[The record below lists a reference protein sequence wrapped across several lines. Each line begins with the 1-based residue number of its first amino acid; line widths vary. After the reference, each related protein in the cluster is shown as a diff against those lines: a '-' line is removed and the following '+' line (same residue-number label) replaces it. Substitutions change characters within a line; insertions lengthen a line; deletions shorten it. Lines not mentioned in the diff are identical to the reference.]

1 VDYAEYAMDI
11 RFVDEVQFKQ
21 QLLRWRDA
29 GPSLLALPRVG
40 RVGQQYR
47 ISIVDINNDGE
58 YALEQSFSCY
68 QQLLAWYGAM
78 LDEIS

>member
-1 VDYAEYAMDI
+1 MDI
-11 RFVDEVQFKQ
+11 RFVNESQFKQ
-21 QLLRWRDA
+21 QLLRWRYA
-29 GPSLLALPRVG
+29 GPSLLSLPRVG

-68 QQLLAWYGAM
+68 QQLLAWYAAM

>member
-1 VDYAEYAMDI
+1 MDI
-11 RFVDEVQFKQ
+11 RFVNESQFKQ

-29 GPSLLALPRVG
+29 GPSLLSLPRVG

-58 YALEQSFSCY
+58 Y
-68 QQLLAWYGAM
+68 
-78 LDEIS
+78 